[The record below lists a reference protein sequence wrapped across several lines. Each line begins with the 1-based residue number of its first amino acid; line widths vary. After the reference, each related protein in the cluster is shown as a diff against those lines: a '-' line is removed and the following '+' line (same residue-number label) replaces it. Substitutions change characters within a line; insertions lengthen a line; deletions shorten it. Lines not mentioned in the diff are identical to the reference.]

1 MSNVQSY
8 NALID
13 RFKAFASG
21 HFILKTFSHGQID
34 TADLEKF
41 TEYPFMHV
49 VPSNVTYAKG
59 TKTFSF
65 QIVLADLPRDKD
77 DKVEFQREVLSDL
90 QRIAEDLV
98 AEITNHRVLFGD
110 LITVQNVSLEP
121 FLEEFH
127 NTLTGWTVSLELLV
141 PYYWD
146 ACSIPA
152 EWNDMFE
159 SGSGGTG
166 SILTFID
173 SITRDEY
180 GNVSLVNDEATP
192 APNYYY
198 GTNEEGV
205 RGWYL
210 LTDEV
215 GLTCATIGSCQTI
228 IDIEAEIDL
237 LQQDVTDLQAD
248 VADIETELP
257 NKVPYTGATSDVNLG
272 EFGVQLGNLEFDVTP
287 TNIPTSQGSVYWD
300 DNAETLALIMNG
312 TTQKVGEDT
321 FYHVRNTTGSTIPKG
336 TAVRFAGTTG
346 NSGRLLIAPMIANGT
361 TPSQYYMG
369 VTSEAISNNADGKVY
384 QFGKMRGVNTSAFTD
399 GDILYVSTTV
409 AGGFQTT
416 QPTAPNNIIVAA
428 AVVHAAN
435 NGTLMIRQTLGS
447 NINADE
453 GVLITTPVNNNV
465 LTYESS
471 TSLWKNKTVETALG
485 FTPVPT
491 TRTLTI
497 NGTTQDLSADRTF
510 TIATGLTVGTTPIT
524 SGTVG
529 RVLFEGTGNVLQESA
544 NLFWD
549 NTNGFLGIKRTNP
562 AVEIDVIGSI
572 RASSIIF
579 TSTAQLNFIQTNG
592 QNLTI
597 KGVSNVSY
605 ITMFQ
610 STGNLLLQ
618 NGGTFTDAG
627 FKLDVN
633 GTARVSGALRAD
645 NTLLVNG
652 TAINSSAI
660 AQFDSGTRGFLPP
673 RMTTTQ
679 KNAIASPAA
688 GLVVYDTTLGKLCVR
703 GASAWETITSV

>member
-1 MSNVQSY
+1 
-8 NALID
+8 
-13 RFKAFASG
+13 
-21 HFILKTFSHGQID
+21 
-34 TADLEKF
+34 
-41 TEYPFMHV
+41 
-49 VPSNVTYAKG
+49 
-59 TKTFSF
+59 
-65 QIVLADLPRDKD
+65 
-77 DKVEFQREVLSDL
+77 
-90 QRIAEDLV
+90 
-98 AEITNHRVLFGD
+98 
-110 LITVQNVSLEP
+110 
-121 FLEEFH
+121 
-127 NTLTGWTVSLELLV
+127 
-141 PYYWD
+141 
-146 ACSIPA
+146 
-152 EWNDMFE
+152 
-159 SGSGGTG
+159 
-166 SILTFID
+166 
-173 SITRDEY
+173 
-180 GNVSLVNDEATP
+180 
-192 APNYYY
+192 
-198 GTNEEGV
+198 
-205 RGWYL
+205 
-210 LTDEV
+210 
-215 GLTCATIGSCQTI
+215 
-228 IDIEAEIDL
+228 
-237 LQQDVTDLQAD
+237 
-248 VADIETELP
+248 
-257 NKVPYTGATSDVNLG
+257 
-272 EFGVQLGNLEFDVTP
+272 
-287 TNIPTSQGSVYWD
+287 
-300 DNAETLALIMNG
+300 
-312 TTQKVGEDT
+312 
-321 FYHVRNTTGSTIPKG
+321 
-336 TAVRFAGTTG
+336 
-346 NSGRLLIAPMIANGT
+346 MIANGT

-579 TSTAQLNFIQTNG
+579 TSIAQLNFIQTNG
-592 QNLTI
+592 QNLTVR
-597 KGVSNVSY
+597 GASSVSY
-605 ITMFQ
+605 MTMFQ

-627 FKLDVN
+627 FRLDVN
-633 GTARVSGALRAD
+633 GTARVSGSLTVGSGSLSNSSLLISRNITGSTNVSSVLNTSTIQSDVTFAGTGFSSQIGTQNTTFTL
-645 NTLLVNG
+645 TLLRHFAAFQGAIGAGSIVSNQYGFHASSGLISAQNNFGFRGEIPAGATNWNLYMNG
-652 TAINSSAI
+652 SANNYLAGNLLIGTTTDVASSI
-660 AQFDSGTRGFLPP
+660 LTLGSTTKGFLPP

-679 KNAIASPAA
+679 KNAIATPAT
-688 GLVVYDTTLGKLCVR
+688 GLMVYDTTLNLISVYNGTT
-703 GASAWETITSV
+703 WITL

>member
-1 MSNVQSY
+1 
-8 NALID
+8 
-13 RFKAFASG
+13 
-21 HFILKTFSHGQID
+21 
-34 TADLEKF
+34 
-41 TEYPFMHV
+41 
-49 VPSNVTYAKG
+49 
-59 TKTFSF
+59 
-65 QIVLADLPRDKD
+65 
-77 DKVEFQREVLSDL
+77 
-90 QRIAEDLV
+90 
-98 AEITNHRVLFGD
+98 
-110 LITVQNVSLEP
+110 
-121 FLEEFH
+121 
-127 NTLTGWTVSLELLV
+127 
-141 PYYWD
+141 
-146 ACSIPA
+146 
-152 EWNDMFE
+152 
-159 SGSGGTG
+159 
-166 SILTFID
+166 
-173 SITRDEY
+173 
-180 GNVSLVNDEATP
+180 
-192 APNYYY
+192 
-198 GTNEEGV
+198 
-205 RGWYL
+205 
-210 LTDEV
+210 
-215 GLTCATIGSCQTI
+215 
-228 IDIEAEIDL
+228 
-237 LQQDVTDLQAD
+237 
-248 VADIETELP
+248 
-257 NKVPYTGATSDVNLG
+257 
-272 EFGVQLGNLEFDVTP
+272 
-287 TNIPTSQGSVYWD
+287 
-300 DNAETLALIMNG
+300 MNG